1 MPTDTTR
8 TCVEVQ
14 TTPDGAI
21 QGDADRTSEQGQAIR
36 LSVDEQHRLVSV
48 LLAPPALAPAMERAA
63 QAHNEL
69 IEAP

>member
-8 TCVEVQ
+8 TSVEVQ

-21 QGDADRTSEQGQAIR
+21 QEGADCTSEQGQAIR
-36 LSVDEQHRLVSV
+36 LSVDEQHRLASV
-48 LLAPPALAPAMERAA
+48 LLDPPALAPAMERAA